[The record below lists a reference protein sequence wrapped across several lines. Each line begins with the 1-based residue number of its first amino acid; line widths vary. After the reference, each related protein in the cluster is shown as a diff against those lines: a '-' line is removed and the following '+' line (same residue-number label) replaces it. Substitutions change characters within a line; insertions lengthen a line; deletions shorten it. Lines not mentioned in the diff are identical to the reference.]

1 MEKKEMSKGMKATLF
16 SVKTILK
23 IVVYIVVILL
33 ILNICKRAISFGY
46 QVFHQEP
53 IAQEYGM
60 DVTVN
65 IPVGASASEIG
76 SILEKNGLIED
87 NLIFVL
93 QEYLS
98 NYHGKIEGGTYVL
111 NTGQTPDEMI
121 KIMVGYVTEETE

>member
-1 MEKKEMSKGMKATLF
+1 MEKMEMSKGTKAALF
-16 SVKTILK
+16 GLKSVLK
-23 IVVYIVVILL
+23 IAIYIVVILL

-53 IAQEYGM
+53 MSEEYII
-60 DVTVN
+60 DVTVE
-65 IPVGASASEIG
+65 IPVEASASEIG
-76 SILEKNGLIED
+76 SILEKNGLIKD
-87 NLIFVL
+87 GMIFIL

-121 KIMVGYVTEETE
+121 AVMAGVTAEETE